1 MKFNK
6 KKVFAVALAVCLI
19 ATLSLGTLAW
29 FSAADEVKNDF
40 LVADSDD
47 DTADKIFSIDVWEQY
62 DSNGDGDF
70 NEVDDEDYANG
81 LKYEDILPGDELSK
95 VAHVKNTGHYDQ
107 YVRVI
112 VTISDATA
120 WINAVGLDINMNN
133 VFDGFDES
141 KWSNISKEIEG
152 ESDTVT
158 YVLYYNGVLTSEEDI
173 VLFNAVKIPE
183 SLTQE
188 QAAAFNKDSVP
199 GFSIKVKA
207 QAVQT
212 RNVGDN
218 AYAAFQTVGMGY

>member
-29 FSAADEVKNDF
+29 FSAADEVQNDF
-40 LVADSDD
+40 LVADSED
-47 DTADKIFSIDVWEQY
+47 DTADEIFSIDVWEQY

-81 LKYEDILPGDELSK
+81 LKYKDILPGDKLSK

-158 YVLYYNGVLTSEEDI
+158 YVLYYDGILTSEEDI

-183 SLTQE
+183 SLTQA
-188 QAAAFNKDSVP
+188 QAAAFKG
-199 GFSIKVKA
+199 GFSIDVKA

-212 RNVGDN
+212 RNVGAD
-218 AYAAFQTVGMGY
+218 AVEAFATVGMGL

>member
-6 KKVFAVALAVCLI
+6 RKVFAVALAVCLI

-47 DTADKIFSIDVWEQY
+47 NTADKIFSIDVWEQR
-62 DSNGDGDF
+62 DTNGDGDF
-70 NEVDDEDYANG
+70 NEADDKDYANG

-120 WINAVGLDINMNN
+120 WINAVGKEFVIEDMFEGYDPSMWMQI
-133 VFDGFDES
+133 D
-141 KWSNISKEIEG
+141 KEIEN
-152 ESDTVT
+152 DTVT
-158 YVLYYNGVLTSEEDI
+158 YVLYAAETLESGEDI

-183 SLTQE
+183 SLTQA
-188 QAAAFNKDSVP
+188 QAAAFKG
-199 GFSIKVKA
+199 GFSIDIKA

-212 RNVGDN
+212 KNVGAN
-218 AYAAFQTVGMGY
+218 AVEAFEKVGMGY

>member
-29 FSAADEVKNDF
+29 FSAEDKVENNF

-47 DTADKIFSIDVWEQY
+47 NTADKIFSIDVWEK
-62 DSNGDGDF
+62 GD
-70 NEVDDEDYANG
+70 EEDDG
-81 LKYEDILPGDELSK
+81 LEYTNILPGDELSK

-212 RNVGDN
+212 KNVGAN
-218 AYAAFQTVGMGY
+218 AFEAFATVNMGL

>member
-29 FSAADEVKNDF
+29 FSASDEVKNDF

-47 DTADKIFSIDVWEQY
+47 NTADKIFSIDVWEQY

-70 NEVDDEDYANG
+70 NEADDKDYANG

-120 WINAVGLDINMNN
+120 WINAVGKEFVIEDMFEGYDPSMWMQI
-133 VFDGFDES
+133 D
-141 KWSNISKEIEG
+141 KEIKN
-152 ESDTVT
+152 DTVT

-183 SLTQE
+183 SLTQA
-188 QAAAFNKDSVP
+188 QAAAFKG
-199 GFSIKVKA
+199 GFSIDVKA

-212 RNVGDN
+212 RNVGAN
-218 AYAAFQTVGMGY
+218 AVEAFATVNMGL

>member
-29 FSAADEVKNDF
+29 FSAEDKVENNF
-40 LVADSDD
+40 MVADSDD
-47 DTADKIFSIDVWEQY
+47 NTADKIFSIDVYEY
-62 DSNGDGDF
+62 TENSPNEKVPAGDTYK
-70 NEVDDEDYANG
+70 N
-81 LKYEDILPGDELSK
+81 ILPGDKLLK
-95 VAHVKNTGHYDQ
+95 AVHVANTGHYDQ

-120 WINAVGLDINMNN
+120 WINAVGEDFAIEKMFTNY
-133 VFDGFDES
+133 DAT
-141 KWSNISKEIEG
+141 KWTNIEKKIEG
-152 ESDTVT
+152 ESNTVT
-158 YVLYYNGVLTSEEDI
+158 YVLYYTDKLQSGGDI
-173 VLFNAVKIPE
+173 TLFTHVNIPE
-183 SLTQE
+183 SLTQA
-188 QAAAFNKDSVP
+188 QAAAFEG
-199 GFSIKVKA
+199 GFSIDVKA

>member
-6 KKVFAVALAVCLI
+6 RKVFAVALAVCLI

-47 DTADKIFSIDVWEQY
+47 NTADKIFSIDVWEQR
-62 DSNGDGDF
+62 DTNGDGDF
-70 NEVDDEDYANG
+70 NEADDKDYANG

-120 WINAVGLDINMNN
+120 WINAVGKEFVIEDMFEGYDPSMWMQI
-133 VFDGFDES
+133 D
-141 KWSNISKEIEG
+141 KEIEN
-152 ESDTVT
+152 DTVT
-158 YVLYYNGVLTSEEDI
+158 YVLYAAETLESGEDI

-183 SLTQE
+183 SLTQA
-188 QAAAFNKDSVP
+188 QAAAFEG
-199 GFSIKVKA
+199 GFSIDVKA

-212 RNVGDN
+212 RNVGAN
-218 AYAAFQTVGMGY
+218 AVEAFATVNMGL